1 METGGVMVSRHGLFT
16 TLFDFSFTE
25 LATTK
30 LAKGLYALAVGGAG
44 LLGVVMVLYGMTRSL
59 FVGILSF
66 LLAALLLLFT
76 TAVVR
81 LSLEAAVVLM
91 RIADQLEEIAEQ
103 VAGIAVQGTRLEG
116 STAAIG
122 GKGLAQ

>member
-1 METGGVMVSRHGLFT
+1 MASRHGFFT
-16 TLFDFSFTE
+16 TLFDFSFAE
-25 LATTK
+25 LATMK

-44 LLGVVMVLYGMTRSL
+44 LLAVVMVLYGMTRSL
-59 FVGILSF
+59 LAGVFSF

-91 RIADQLEEIAEQ
+91 RIADQTEEIAEQ
-103 VAGIAVQGTRLEG
+103 VAGIAVAVTRVDAVA
-116 STAAIG
+116 AAIET
-122 GKGLAQ
+122 KSQLS